1 MGRGFCPRSSMT
13 FLFTSE
19 SVVGKHR
26 RGRERKA
33 MGYVLQRSL
42 FPYEEFVE
50 SSGDDNTR
58 LVATLAALPDES
70 LMAWLRAQRAGRRD
84 DYPLEVLWRCE
95 VAKRVYQIGT
105 YAELIR
111 ELRRNGS
118 LRVVVGIPSI
128 ERVPRD
134 YHFSRFLKLLSAAE
148 QEGLLRGM
156 FDAQVESLGARLP
169 AMGRHV
175 AVDGTAVH
183 AYSNEM
189 RRHKSDP
196 DAAWSARPKRQR
208 RGSQVTEQ
216 LAYWYGYEVHLVAD
230 CATELPLWFEVT
242 PANVSETTRFVP
254 LLEGWAGRHPTLLG
268 RTEAVLAD
276 AGYDSEENCRH
287 VLEQCEALPIIKMRL
302 TQRKDAICQAS
313 EGLCTELGT
322 QLCLGGQAMVYA
334 GRDGDY
340 LKWRCPV
347 ACGRLASCP
356 ERGRCTTSA
365 YGAVRKV
372 DIRKEPR
379 RHPGLWRESKKWT
392 RLYRKRT
399 AVERL
404 NGRLKDFLQLDGL
417 TVRGIAKVRAHVT
430 LSLICLLAG
439 AQAMV
444 DRERLEDIRRT
455 VRMVA

>member
-1 MGRGFCPRSSMT
+1 
-13 FLFTSE
+13 
-19 SVVGKHR
+19 
-26 RGRERKA
+26 

-42 FPYEEFVE
+42 FSYEEFVE
-50 SSGDDNTR
+50 ASGDDNTR

-70 LMAWLRAQRAGRRD
+70 LLAWLRAMRAGRRD

-95 VAKRVYQIGT
+95 VAKRVYQLGT

-118 LRVVVGIPSI
+118 LRLVVGIPSI

-134 YHFSRFLKLLSAAE
+134 YHFSRFLKLLSVAE
-148 QEGLLRGM
+148 KQGLLRGI
-156 FDAQVESLGARLP
+156 FDAQVESLSASLP
-169 AMGRHV
+169 EMGRHV

-189 RRHKSDP
+189 RRRKSDP

-208 RGSQVTEQ
+208 RGGQVTEQ

-230 CATELPLWFEVT
+230 CATELPVWFEVT

-254 LLEGWAGRHPTLLG
+254 LLEGLAERHPTLLS
-268 RTEAVLAD
+268 RTKAVLAD
-276 AGYDSEENCRH
+276 AGYDSAENCRH
-287 VLEQCEALPIIKMRL
+287 VLEKCKALPIIKMRL
-302 TQRKDAICQAS
+302 TQPKDAICQAS

-322 QLCLGGQAMVYA
+322 QLCLGGQPMVYA

-347 ACGRLASCP
+347 ACGRLESCP

-379 RHPGLWRESKKWT
+379 RYPGLWRDSKKWT

-417 TVRGIAKVRAHVT
+417 TVRGIAKARVHTTV
-430 LSLICLLAG
+430 SLICLLAG

-444 DRERLEDIRRT
+444 NAERLEDIRRT